1 MYKFPLEL
9 VHSDVWG
16 PAPISSINGFRYY
29 VIFVD
34 DFTRFTWFFPLRHKS
49 QVLSSFQ
56 HFKNTM
62 ENFLGKSVKVLCTD
76 CGSEYTHNEF
86 RNFCSTNGI
95 LHQFTCPHTS
105 QQNGVAERK
114 HRHIVDIALTL
125 ISQSSL
131 PFQYWSYAFSTAVFL
146 INRLPSINR
155 NSLSPREN
163 IFGNS
168 PNYSLFKS
176 FGCACFPLLHPYS
189 KHKFTLR
196 SKECIFL
203 GYASNSKGYLC
214 LDPITSH
221 FYVSRHVKFN
231 EHHFPFSSI
240 SSSSQNTSPSS
251 TSKPWLS
258 TLLYFHACSNLFSL
272 PSILGPVPDQPMGYS
287 LNPPISSNSYSPMGL
302 THLPPTG
309 SSLPSIL
316 GPVPSQ
322 ISSPSHNPITPT
334 SPHPSPHISSSSPAL
349 AAPLFVS
356 PIPPA
361 LSIPKPPHLTTS
373 LAPILPNISSHPMQT
388 RSKSGIS

>member
-1 MYKFPLEL
+1 MCHGQNDSIAFSSSHSCTKFLLEL

-16 PAPISSINGFRYY
+16 PAPISSINGFCYY
-29 VIFVD
+29 DIFVD
-34 DFTRFTWFFPLRHKS
+34 DFIRFTWFFPLHHKS

-62 ENFLGKSVKVLCTD
+62 ENFLGKTVKILRTD

-86 RNFCSTNGI
+86 CNFCSNNGI
-95 LHQFTCPHTS
+95 FHQFTCPHTS
-105 QQNGVAERK
+105 QQNGVAEKK

-146 INRLPSINR
+146 INRLPSINH
-155 NSLSPREN
+155 NSLSPWEN

-176 FGCACFPLLHPYS
+176 FGCACFPLLRPYS

-214 LDPITSH
+214 LYPITSR

-240 SSSSQNTSPSS
+240 SSSSQNTSQSV
-251 TSKPWLS
+251 TSNPWLS
-258 TLLYFHACSNLFSL
+258 TLLYFHACSNLHLYWVLFLTNPRAIHHIHLHNLLHTL
-272 PSILGPVPDQPMGYS
+272 PW
-287 LNPPISSNSYSPMGL
+287 
-302 THLPPTG
+302 
-309 SSLPSIL
+309 
-316 GPVPSQ
+316 
-322 ISSPSHNPITPT
+322 
-334 SPHPSPHISSSSPAL
+334 A
-349 AAPLFVS
+349 
-356 PIPPA
+356 
-361 LSIPKPPHLTTS
+361 
-373 LAPILPNISSHPMQT
+373 
-388 RSKSGIS
+388 

>member
-1 MYKFPLEL
+1 MSF
-9 VHSDVWG
+9 
-16 PAPISSINGFRYY
+16 FM
-29 VIFVD
+29 D
-34 DFTRFTWFFPLRHKS
+34 DFTRFTWFFPLRQKS

-62 ENFLGKSVKVLCTD
+62 ENFLGKTIKILRTD
-76 CGSEYTHNEF
+76 CGTEYTHNEF
-86 RNFCSTNGI
+86 RNFCSNNRI

-131 PFQYWSYAFSTAVFL
+131 PFKYWSYAFSTAVFL
-146 INRLPSINR
+146 INRLPSINH
-155 NSLSPREN
+155 NSLSPWEN

-176 FGCACFPLLHPYS
+176 FGCACFPLLRPYS

-214 LDPITSH
+214 LYPITSR

-240 SSSSQNTSPSS
+240 SSSSQNTSQSV
-251 TSKPWLS
+251 TSNPWLS
-258 TLLYFHACSNLFSL
+258 TLLYFHACSNLHLYWVLFLTNPRAIHHIHLHNLLHTL
-272 PSILGPVPDQPMGYS
+272 PW
-287 LNPPISSNSYSPMGL
+287 
-302 THLPPTG
+302 
-309 SSLPSIL
+309 
-316 GPVPSQ
+316 
-322 ISSPSHNPITPT
+322 
-334 SPHPSPHISSSSPAL
+334 A
-349 AAPLFVS
+349 
-356 PIPPA
+356 
-361 LSIPKPPHLTTS
+361 
-373 LAPILPNISSHPMQT
+373 
-388 RSKSGIS
+388 